1 MKGLFVLLGPT
12 GIGKTALSIN
22 IARHIGSPVISA
34 DSRQIYKEIPIGT
47 AAPTP
52 EQLHLVRHHFIGTR
66 SITDYYNASIFEE
79 EAVSLLNELHKS
91 QSHLLLCGGSMM
103 YIDAVCKGIDEM
115 PTVTPEIR
123 DALWKQ
129 YDQEGLTPILEEL
142 KKTDP
147 IHYDEVDRMNHR
159 RVIHAVE
166 ICRMTGSPYSSFRT
180 NRIKERPFKIYKIGL
195 MRERSVLFKRI
206 NQRVDEMMNE
216 GFAEEA
222 QRVYPMRNLNSLN
235 TVGYKELFSYFD
247 GIFTLEEA
255 IEKIKKNTR
264 VYARKQMTW
273 FKRDPQIKWF
283 NPDNKE
289 DIISYIDS
297 LRDTAH

>member
-1 MKGLFVLLGPT
+1 MKILFVLLGPT

-52 EQLHLVRHHFIGTR
+52 EQLNFVRHHFIGTR
-66 SITDYYNASIFEE
+66 SVTDYYSASIFEE
-79 EAVSLLNELHKS
+79 EAVSLINELHQS
-91 QSHLLLCGGSMM
+91 QPHLLLCGGSMM

-123 DALWKQ
+123 NALWEQ
-129 YDQEGLTPILEEL
+129 YEKEGLAPILEEL
-142 KKTDP
+142 KNTDP
-147 IHYDEVDRMNHR
+147 KHYDEVDRMNHR

-166 ICRMTGSPYSSFRT
+166 ICRMTGRSYSSFRT
-180 NRIKERPFKIYKIGL
+180 NRAKERPFKICTIGL
-195 MRERSVLFKRI
+195 TRERSELFERI
-206 NQRVDEMMNE
+206 NKRVDEMMNE
-216 GFAEEA
+216 GFMEEA

-235 TVGYKELFSYFD
+235 TVGYKELFLHFD
-247 GIFTLEEA
+247 GVYTLEEA

-273 FKRDPQIKWF
+273 FKRDPQTKWF

-289 DIISYIDS
+289 DIIKYVDS
-297 LRDTAH
+297 LRNMTQ